1 MKTNHA
7 IAGHPRVVP
16 PRAVGDQLRRL
27 QVDGTTLAYADRGS
41 PRAEVIVLLHGYL
54 GSHLSWRHHIE
65 PLSARYRVL
74 ALDWFGW
81 GESGRSLDLRYD
93 YDSEVD
99 RLRRVLDALE
109 VASCNIFAHDYGGFL
124 ALGFCQRHP
133 QRVRRLALLNSRAH
147 RSFNLR
153 WATIFGIGCVAARR
167 PVLRS
172 VVAKQPLMAMHRR
185 AVRRELSAGVFDEQ
199 SFAYSA
205 GWMSEPDGARFYVRF
220 FSDYRVEPRAELGR
234 CLAGMRCPTAII
246 WSRENPYLQAR
257 IPMEL
262 ATQIPGAE
270 LTRIDAG
277 HFIMEER
284 PHEVQRALDA
294 LLARPTV

>member
-1 MKTNHA
+1 MDRSSA
-7 IAGHPRVVP
+7 SPRVVS
-16 PRAVGDQLRRL
+16 PRLAGGTLARL
-27 QVDGTTLAYADRGS
+27 DIDGTTLAYVERGA
-41 PRAEVIVLLHGYL
+41 PHAEVIVLLHGYL

-74 ALDWFGW
+74 AFDWFGW

-99 RLRRVLDALE
+99 RLRRVLEALE
-109 VASCNIFAHDYGGFL
+109 IPLCNLFAHDYGGFL

-133 QRVRRLALLNSRAH
+133 RRVRRLALLNTRAH
-147 RSFNLR
+147 RTFNLR
-153 WATIFGIGCVAARR
+153 WATLFGIGCVAARL

-172 VVAKQPLMAMHRR
+172 AVAKQPLMPMHRR
-185 AVRRELSAGVFDEQ
+185 GVRRELSTGVFDERTLT
-199 SFAYSA
+199 YSA
-205 GWMSEPDGARFYVRF
+205 GWMSEPDGARFYARF
-220 FSDYRVEPRAELGR
+220 FSHYRVTPRAELGR
-234 CLAGMRCPTAII
+234 GLAGMGCPTAII
-246 WSRENPYLQAR
+246 WSRNNPYLQSR

-284 PHEVQRALDA
+284 PQEVQRALDA
-294 LLARPTV
+294 LLARKAI